1 MGVIVMHLANG
12 NNRPFARLAC
22 TVYNANDLDDYW
34 NCESFDAQEIGRLSH
49 NADGWWRTTM
59 SLPKAEVRSP
69 RGTGNLKGKRARF
82 VPKPISTLEDTGLS
96 QLWLQDLA
104 LKILYFRGYITGFA
118 MAEAMALPFSGL
130 VEAILDVLKREQF
143 VEVKSQVGFG
153 EGAFQYAITEAGID
167 RAREAL
173 ERSQYAGPAPV
184 PLTVYNEAIRN
195 QGRGRPSVHSRTM
208 RLALADLVLSDQTFH
223 RIGPAVNSGS
233 SIFLYGPPGNGK
245 TSIARAI
252 GNMTLQE
259 DMYIPYAIDIDG
271 QVVKLYDSV
280 NHALA
285 TEEEVTADGTGTLR
299 AGAKR
304 DTRWVKIRRPFVVT
318 GGELTMEG
326 LDLVFADV
334 NKFYEAPFQVK
345 ANGGVMLIDDFGRQQ
360 VRPRDLLNRWI
371 VPLENRID
379 YLTLHTGRKVE
390 VPFDV
395 LVVFSTNLPPRDL
408 VDEAFLRRLRHKIFV
423 EDPSYDAYRQIFKRV
438 AESKGVK
445 YSDKGLAYLLQEWY
459 IKRNRKLR
467 ASHPREI
474 CDQVLDISRYL
485 NVDPEMDKD
494 LVDKAA
500 QAYFVDI

>member
-1 MGVIVMHLANG
+1 M
-12 NNRPFARLAC
+12 
-22 TVYNANDLDDYW
+22 T
-34 NCESFDAQEIGRLSH
+34 
-49 NADGWWRTTM
+49 
-59 SLPKAEVRSP
+59 LPKAEVRPP
-69 RGTGNLKGKRARF
+69 RGTGDLQAKHTRF
-82 VPKPISTLEDTGLS
+82 IPKPITSLEDTGIS

-104 LKILYFRGYITGFA
+104 LKILYFRGYVTGFD
-118 MAEAMALPFSGL
+118 MAEAMALPFTGL
-130 VEAILDVLKREQF
+130 VEQILETLKREQF
-143 VEVKSQVGFG
+143 VEVKTQVGFG
-153 EGAFQYAITEAGID
+153 EGSFKYAITEAGIA
-167 RAREAL
+167 RAREAID
-173 ERSQYAGPAPV
+173 RSQYAGPAPV
-184 PLTVYNEAIRN
+184 PLSYYNDAIRS
-195 QGRGRPSVHSRTM
+195 QGRSRPLVHPRTM
-208 RLALADLVLSDQTFH
+208 RLAMADLVLSDQTFH
-223 RIGPAVNSGS
+223 RIGPAVNSGTS
-233 SIFLYGPPGNGK
+233 MFLYGPPGNGK

-271 QVVKLYDSV
+271 QIVKLYDSV
-280 NHALA
+280 NHVLA
-285 TEEEVTADGTGTLR
+285 PDEEVTANGTGTLR
-299 AGAKR
+299 AGQKR

-326 LDLVFADV
+326 LDLVFDDV
-334 NKFYEAPFQVK
+334 NKYYEAPFQVK

-423 EDPSYDAYRQIFKRV
+423 EDPTYDAFRQIFKRT

-474 CDQVLDISRYL
+474 SDQILDISRYL
-485 NVDPEMDKD
+485 NVEPEMNKNLLDR
-494 LVDKAA
+494 AA
-500 QAYFVDI
+500 QAYFVEL